1 MRKQLITLML
11 TFIFCV
17 TAVVPGFAADV
28 NIPAADKIKAMEVML
43 YGSAQEG
50 SLLERMDNI
59 ENDVNGL
66 MTSEPILERIDVMY
80 EYLQGTPSDGE
91 ASFAT
96 RLNVVEWR
104 LNESMSGGPA
114 KARIEAAETL
124 LNGKAD
130 DGALSTRLEDLLELV
145 SYEGGVV
152 PVQQVTLPKDSVC
165 K

>member
-1 MRKQLITLML
+1 MRKQLVTLML
-11 TFIFCV
+11 TLIFCL
-17 TAVVPGFAADV
+17 TAVAPGFAADV

-43 YGSAQEG
+43 YGTAQEG

-80 EYLQGTPSDGE
+80 DYLQGAPKDGSV
-91 ASFAT
+91 SFAT

-114 KARIEAAETL
+114 KARIEAAEKL
-124 LNGKAD
+124 LKGKVD
-130 DGALSTRLEDLLELV
+130 DGALTTRL
-145 SYEGGVV
+145 
-152 PVQQVTLPKDSVC
+152 
-165 K
+165 